1 MVIMVTGKF
10 DEALVQRH
18 RIFLRVLRTKIIIY
32 TILYK
37 ELDNLQIKKMQ
48 ALYEI
53 SRKESFAKQTQ
64 YIIGHWLLYY
74 FSCT

>member
-53 SRKESFAKQTQ
+53 SRKELFVKLTQ
-64 YIIGHWLLYY
+64 YIIGH
-74 FSCT
+74 